1 MRFSS
6 PAAGAARADPASSAD
21 GGADTGTA
29 GHRRRRR
36 ERRLP
41 WATLALTAVVG
52 LLVAGLAL
60 GATGRLSPGRPPPA
74 PARPILSVTA
84 PTLRASGQDYS
95 ATTLGAA
102 VPALLAPPTAGG
114 LLAPST
120 ATGSAA
126 TESGEPPPAALDVAL
141 HRLWAPAAQRACL
154 AAVSGEPTAAA
165 LALDY
170 ARYDGQPAL
179 VIVLAGRG
187 STGRRDIYVVG
198 PGCGPADVDLRSF
211 LRVAPAQ

>member
-52 LLVAGLAL
+52 LLVAGLTL
-60 GATGRLSPGRPPPA
+60 GATGRLSPGRPPP
-74 PARPILSVTA
+74 
-84 PTLRASGQDYS
+84 
-95 ATTLGAA
+95 
-102 VPALLAPPTAGG
+102 
-114 LLAPST
+114 
-120 ATGSAA
+120 
-126 TESGEPPPAALDVAL
+126 ALDVAL

-154 AAVSGEPTAAA
+154 AAVSGEPTAVA
-165 LALDY
+165 LAFDY

-179 VIVLAGRG
+179 VIVVA
-187 STGRRDIYVVG
+187 VV
-198 PGCGPADVDLRSF
+198 PGVVEG
-211 LRVAPAQ
+211 